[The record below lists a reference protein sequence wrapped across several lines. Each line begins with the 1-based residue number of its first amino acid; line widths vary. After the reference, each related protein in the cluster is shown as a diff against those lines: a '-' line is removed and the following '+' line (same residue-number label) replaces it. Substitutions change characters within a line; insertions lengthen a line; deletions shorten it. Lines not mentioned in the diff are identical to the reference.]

1 MSQGRIHDGMHL
13 LDEAAAAA
21 SAGEIGDLQAVAL
34 TSCYMIYA
42 CDRVRDYP
50 RAAQWCDR
58 LTDFCRRWR
67 LSMLFA
73 VCRIQYAGVLIW
85 RGEWA
90 EAERE
95 ITAAARELAVIRPA
109 LGLSATARLAE
120 LRRRQGRWDEAARL
134 FGQAEASTA
143 ALLWRAELALDQGD
157 AAAA

>member
-42 CDRVRDYP
+42 CERVRDYP

-95 ITAAARELAVIRPA
+95 ITAPP
-109 LGLSATARLAE
+109 GN
-120 LRRRQGRWDEAARL
+120 
-134 FGQAEASTA
+134 
-143 ALLWRAELALDQGD
+143 WR
-157 AAAA
+157 